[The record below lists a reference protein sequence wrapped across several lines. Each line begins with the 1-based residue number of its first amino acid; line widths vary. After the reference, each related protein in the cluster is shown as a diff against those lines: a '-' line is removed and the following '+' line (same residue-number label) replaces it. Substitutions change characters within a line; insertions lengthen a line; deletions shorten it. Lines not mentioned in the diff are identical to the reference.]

1 MASMATSTASLP
13 QPTNASETIANAS
26 AVELSDVGGLDV
38 PFKLTSD
45 RMRRRSELARVQPV
59 TTPTEEIELST
70 IQEDRLVQDP
80 STHNTDSPSVPI
92 STAGAIVFR
101 PNPTV
106 DDVEIA
112 PSFPNSLTPSM
123 RFEEEAGSEAAL
135 APPAQTADQKRKV
148 LVNFATV
155 CLCAFFTGWNDGTTG
170 PLLPRIQEFYHVSS
184 SLTRLFERDI
194 TDRTHRSDSRWC
206 L

>member
-13 QPTNASETIANAS
+13 QPTNASETIANVS

-38 PFKLTSD
+38 PFKLTSE

-59 TTPTEEIELST
+59 TIPTEEIELSP
-70 IQEDRLVQDP
+70 IQEDGLVQDL
-80 STHNTDSPSVPI
+80 STHNTGSPSVPA
-92 STAGAIVFR
+92 STTGAIVFR
-101 PNPTV
+101 PDPTV

-123 RFEEEAGSEAAL
+123 RSEEAGSESAL
-135 APPAQTADQKRKV
+135 APPAQTAEQKRKV

-170 PLLPRIQEFYHVSS
+170 PLLPRIQEFYHVSL
-184 SLTRLFERDI
+184 SLTQFFRRDI
-194 TDRTHRSDSRWC
+194 IDRTRRSDSRWC